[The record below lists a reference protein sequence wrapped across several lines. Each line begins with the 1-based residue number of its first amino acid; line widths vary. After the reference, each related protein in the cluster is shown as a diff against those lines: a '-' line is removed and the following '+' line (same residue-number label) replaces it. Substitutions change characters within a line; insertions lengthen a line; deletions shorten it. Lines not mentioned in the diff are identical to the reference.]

1 MIWQLLLSSLLA
13 TAHPIT
19 IDHHAPTTQFVSFDP
34 QHPPADVEKL
44 HHGEDA
50 LTRMLFNCT
59 VKLKYETN
67 DKDFRDGKWHVV
79 TRLGDVKLMLELTDT
94 LYIPQHANAKLKA
107 HELGHARSTR
117 WFTKVKL
124 IRMHSGLPMRR

>member
-13 TAHPIT
+13 TAHPIA

-59 VKLKYETN
+59 VKLKYETT
-67 DKDFRDGKWHVV
+67 DKDFRDGKCHVV
-79 TRLGDVKLMLELTDT
+79 TRLGDVKLTLELIDT
-94 LYIPQHANAKLKA
+94 LYLPTNANAKLKRMNSA
-107 HELGHARSTR
+107 TRESTR
-117 WFTKVKL
+117 WFTKVKP
-124 IRMHSGLPMRR
+124 IRMHSGLPRRR